1 VQLSGSQKQ
10 RLAIARALLQK
21 PKILPL
27 IEDTSALDNES
38 KKVTF
43 PLLPSQV
50 RYKQELV
57 MEDQDQL
64 GERKSRKEL

>member
-27 IEDTSALDNES
+27 VEDTSALDNES
-38 KKVTF
+38 EKVTF